1 MTVRERQSLFVRLV
15 ADLIRYGTSLGF
27 EFTFG
32 DAYRSPEQAAANAD
46 AGTGIRHSLH
56 IDRLAIDLNLF
67 RGGDYLTDTAAYE
80 PLGKYWKGLHPDAR
94 WGGDF
99 RAPAKK
105 DGNHFSLSCGDGRA

>member
-1 MTVRERQSLFVRLV
+1 MTLRERQSLFVRLV
-15 ADLIRYGTSLGF
+15 ADLIKYGTSQGF

-32 DAYRSPEQAAANAD
+32 RTYDSPEENARLAD
-46 AGTGIRHSLH
+46 AGKGIRHSLH
-56 IDRLAIDLNLF
+56 GDRLAIDLNLF

-80 PLGKYWKGLHPDAR
+80 PLGKYWKSLHPDAR

-99 RAPAKK
+99 RERK